1 MTKHGKVDWSE
12 LNILSEIHYGFNKFR
27 PGQERVVEAAMEGRD
42 IIVIMPTGSGKSLCF
57 QLPALALEG
66 MTIVVSPLI
75 ALMKDQ
81 TDALQARGVAAVAVN
96 STLTAS
102 EERCTLE
109 AIAAG
114 RIEFV
119 YTTPER
125 LADPEFRALLATV
138 PIDLFVVDEAHCVS
152 QWGHDFRPEY
162 LDLTAAIDALGRPPV
177 LALTATATPDVVADM
192 RSSLNIP
199 EAEIVHTGFYRPNLV
214 LDMVPVAGE
223 EAKRDEILRRLRS
236 SEGTGI
242 VYTATIKA
250 VNELTAWL
258 SGHGVEVAP
267 YHGRLKAADR
277 AESQERF
284 MRGEVQAIV
293 ATNAFGM
300 GIDVPDLRFVI
311 HHHLPATLEA
321 YYQEAGR
328 AGRDGR
334 PAYCTL
340 LFDPN
345 DTKIHRFFQAGRYPE
360 ATHLVNAHHALI
372 RFADAPAPPT
382 LAELAAI
389 APLSKTRLQQALR
402 LFKERGVVRE
412 TGDRALRGGPSRN
425 QPRRSRADGADL
437 SRTRRARSF
446 EAAADDRVCPGARL
460 PLELPGRILRRR
472 RRRLRRVR
480 SLRSMRF
487 RSRDAPCRAS
497 SAWRRG
503 RGNDAVG
510 PVPPGGLTG
519 AGTIVEQD
527 ENKNKK

>member
-1 MTKHGKVDWSE
+1 MTKQRKVDWSE
-12 LNILSEIHYGFNKFR
+12 LEILSRIHYGFNSFR

-66 MTIVVSPLI
+66 MTVVVSPLI

-81 TDALQARGVAAVAVN
+81 TDALQARGVAAVPVN

-102 EERCTLE
+102 EERSTLE

-114 RIEFV
+114 RVEFV

-125 LADPEFRALLATV
+125 LADPAFRALLATV

-162 LDLTAAIDALGRPPV
+162 LDLSAAIDALGRPPV

-192 RSSLNIP
+192 RLCLNIP
-199 EAEIVHTGFYRPNLV
+199 GAEIVHTGFYRPNLV

-236 SEGTGI
+236 SKGTGI

-258 SGHGVEVAP
+258 RGSGVEVAP
-267 YHGRLKAADR
+267 YHGRLKVADR
-277 AESQERF
+277 ASSQERF
-284 MRGEVQAIV
+284 MRSEVKAIV

-300 GIDVPDLRFVI
+300 GIDKPDLRFVI

-328 AGRDGR
+328 AGRDGQ
-334 PAYCTL
+334 PAQCTL
-340 LFDPN
+340 LFDPT
-345 DTKIHRFFQAGRYPE
+345 DKKLHRFFQAGRYPE
-360 ATHLVNAHHALI
+360 TTHLVNAHHALI
-372 RFADAPAPPT
+372 RCADAPEPPT
-382 LAELAAI
+382 LAELSAI
-389 APLSKTRLQQALR
+389 APLSKSRLQQALR
-402 LFKERGVVRE
+402 MFKERGIVRE
-412 TGDRALRGGPSRN
+412 TGDRRYEVVHRETSIDDLERMARIYRERDQHDRLKQQQMIEYAQARGCRWSYLVEYFGDVDVDFDTCGHCDRCDSGSRGAA
-425 QPRRSRADGADL
+425 RRTTGSV
-437 SRTRRARSF
+437 
-446 EAAADDRVCPGARL
+446 RVRL
-460 PLELPGRILRRR
+460 PDGD
-472 RRRLRRVR
+472 RLR
-480 SLRSMRF
+480 
-487 RSRDAPCRAS
+487 
-497 SAWRRG
+497 
-503 RGNDAVG
+503 
-510 PVPPGGLTG
+510 
-519 AGTIVEQD
+519 
-527 ENKNKK
+527 